1 MRCFAIRY
9 FIINTSAKNCQNLLI
24 FVEVIAK
31 QTVADLGRGRA
42 GSGPSFERLTVTDAI
57 TVLYYGDAIASSKQ
71 VTATYQSLSIFKN
84 VLQKRHEVTI
94 KRLK

>member
-57 TVLYYGDAIASSKQ
+57 ASSKQ